1 MPSVLFVSYLIYGLV
16 RPWVSR
22 RVRQQIEIEYEAA
35 GTPEDPITS
44 DLSETSENKDAV
56 LPKDAPS
63 RI

>member
-35 GTPEDPITS
+35 GTPDDPIIGGLQ
-44 DLSETSENKDAV
+44 DNPENKDAV

-63 RI
+63 QI